1 MKMRPGFLVW
11 LFAFSCLS
19 SSAVLA
25 QTDEAAVRSTV
36 EKYLHGLKFNDVAS
50 LKAAFDPDAK
60 LFWVR
65 KDGTLGQLSQEDWY
79 KGFAATAGKE
89 EQGMLGIVSIDVSGN
104 AASAKVR
111 EEYASTVYT
120 DYVTLLKLP
129 SGWRIVN
136 KVYYVERKS
145 TTP

>member
-1 MKMRPGFLVW
+1 MKLRAAFLVS
-11 LFAFSCLS
+11 LAFLCFLPTSR
-19 SSAVLA
+19 AAA
-25 QTDEAAVRSTV
+25 QTEEAAVRQTV

-50 LKAAFDPDAK
+50 LKAAFDPGAK

-65 KDGTLGQLSQEDWY
+65 KDGSLGELTQEDWY

-89 EQGMLGIVSIDVSGN
+89 EQGMLGIVSVDVSGN
-104 AASAKVR
+104 AAAAKVR

-129 SGWRIVN
+129 AGWRIVN

>member
-1 MKMRPGFLVW
+1 MKLRSGFLVW
-11 LFAFSCLS
+11 FFLSCLG
-19 SSAVLA
+19 SAAAPA
-25 QTDEAAVRSTV
+25 QTDEAAAVRQTV

-65 KDGTLGQLSQEDWY
+65 KDGTMGQLSQEEWY

-89 EQGMLGIVSIDVSGN
+89 EQGALGIVSIDVSGN
-104 AASAKVR
+104 AAAAKVR

-129 SGWRIVN
+129 NGWRIVN